1 MNIRRIVTNGLALG
15 VCLTTVSLCGLSLKE
30 NQDKS
35 IKSIRQNME
44 YVKANA
50 PEKYKEFIETKD
62 NKSINYSLRE
72 KLWENY
78 ANNIRDSLKIDSIA
92 KTNYAKGLQLAKD
105 SLEEVN

>member
-1 MNIRRIVTNGLALG
+1 MRFNIYTSGIYAGGMHYMNIRRIVTNGLALG

-50 PEKYKEFIETKD
+50 PEKYKE
-62 NKSINYSLRE
+62 
-72 KLWENY
+72 
-78 ANNIRDSLKIDSIA
+78 
-92 KTNYAKGLQLAKD
+92 
-105 SLEEVN
+105 